1 MNNIVANR
9 EERIEVLRDKFKYT
23 GPVEF
28 NEKNQL
34 IIPGDFDCGNKFL
47 ESLDGCPDIVNGGF
61 YCHHNRLTSLRGGPK
76 IVRDEF
82 SCSFNKLISLKYL
95 PTTGYGVFCNNN
107 LLTSLEGA
115 PRSINGHF
123 DCNNNNL
130 TSLLGAPKIVNGSF
144 SCEDNKLTSL
154 TGIPIKINGN
164 FFISV
169 FPDTPLLKILDVIG
183 ITMFTF
189 YQYDHTKFEKIRI
202 LTKLFKENYGT
213 KNAIMKVGLEMI
225 QLGYGSNARL

>member
-1 MNNIVANR
+1 MNNR
-9 EERIEVLRDKFKYT
+9 EERIKVLRDKFKYN
-23 GPVEF
+23 GSVEF
-28 NEKNQL
+28 DENDQL
-34 IIPGDFDCGNKFL
+34 IVRNFDCSN
-47 ESLDGCPDIVNGGF
+47 SN
-61 YCHHNRLTSLRGGPK
+61 
-76 IVRDEF
+76 
-82 SCSFNKLISLKYL
+82 
-95 PTTGYGVFCNNN
+95 
-107 LLTSLEGA
+107 LTSLEGG
-115 PRSINGHF
+115 PVIVEVNF
-123 DCNNNNL
+123 FCDKNKL
-130 TSLLGAPKIVNGSF
+130 TSLEGGPRKVGGDF
-144 SCEDNKLTSL
+144 VCDDNKLTSL